1 MTNRCKPL
9 VYNFLNLMK
18 LISVFICSGSEFQI
32 LLPPHLAVLWTFTYL
47 DIIWPMCQ
55 PFRSTKYLFRFS
67 LFRILKTPNPK
78 VLWPFTSIMH
88 LLDLSRRLLKWLSN
102 NCYNECNFQSALA
115 WVSSRLGWGKMPYW
129 RIVIKISMNEITDKD
144 FFSCK
149 PQVSV

>member
-1 MTNRCKPL
+1 
-9 VYNFLNLMK
+9 MK
-18 LISVFICSGSEFQI
+18 LVSVFICSGSEFQMF
-32 LLPPHLAVLWTFTYL
+32 LPPHLAVLWTFTW
-47 DIIWPMCQ
+47 I
-55 PFRSTKYLFRFS
+55 LFGLCVSHFVLRNISSVKARFC

-78 VLWPFTSIMH
+78 VLWHFTSIMH

-102 NCYNECNFQSALA
+102 NFYNEYNFQSALA
-115 WVSSRLGWGKMPYW
+115 WVSSRLDWGKMPYW